1 MAARNQ
7 YGRVNNTKEAPYSEH
22 EARIAAIAGRYTD
35 IMKVLTPLWR
45 RFTAAGDTECA
56 ALADAWMNAAIKMHH
71 KAMRIGRKA
80 EQYARRVRIEKLQ
93 AAREDAYHVKK
104 GWVTE

>member
-1 MAARNQ
+1 MSARNQ
-7 YGRVNNTKEAPYSEH
+7 YGRVNNTREAVIDRH

-35 IMKVLTPLWR
+35 IMKVITPIWR

-80 EQYARRVRIEKLQ
+80 EQHARRQRIERLQ
-93 AAREDAYHVKK
+93 EAREDAMHKK
-104 GWVTE
+104 MGWVK